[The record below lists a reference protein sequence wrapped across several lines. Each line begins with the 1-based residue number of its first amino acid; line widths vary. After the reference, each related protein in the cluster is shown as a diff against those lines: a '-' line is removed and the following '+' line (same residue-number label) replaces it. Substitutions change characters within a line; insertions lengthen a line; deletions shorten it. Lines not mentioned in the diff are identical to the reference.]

1 MDALDRGYIE
11 SAVQEAFFNDEDTLL
26 AAIGAA
32 LDKRISL
39 RDNRTAIE
47 RIRYEVVMGLT

>member
-1 MDALDRGYIE
+1 MDVLDRWYIE

-32 LDKRISL
+32 LDKKISL